1 MIGTEEEVAERVK
14 RFADAG
20 VDRMIVSPMHGN
32 YDENV
37 RCLEKLADMVGA
49 GSPA

>member
-1 MIGTEEEVAERVK
+1 MIGTEDEVAERVK
-14 RFADAG
+14 RFSDAG

-32 YDENV
+32 HDENV
-37 RCLEKLADMVGA
+37 RCLEKLAEMVGA

>member
-20 VDRMIVSPMHGN
+20 VDRMIVSPMHG
-32 YDENV
+32 DFGENI
-37 RCLEKLADMVGA
+37 RCLEKLSEMVGA